1 MPSVEGGNSRDR
13 PPDLLETTETVIVL
27 MLASVDVVVPSFA
40 FPVPEIVLVGAALI
54 PILIVLTLPGTELA

>member
-1 MPSVEGGNSRDR
+1 MPSVEGGNWRDR

-40 FPVPEIVLVGAALI
+40 FPVPGIALVGAALI
-54 PILIVLTLPGTELA
+54 PILIVLTFPRTELA